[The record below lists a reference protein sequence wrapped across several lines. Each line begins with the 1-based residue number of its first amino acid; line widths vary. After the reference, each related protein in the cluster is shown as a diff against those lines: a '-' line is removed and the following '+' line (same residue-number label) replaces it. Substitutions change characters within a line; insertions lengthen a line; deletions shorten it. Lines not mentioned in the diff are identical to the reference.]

1 MFSWLSR
8 QIEQIRIRRALKNIR
23 WGFAFFGM
31 DLSDLS
37 DGELIEQFNKSM
49 PTFSETMKRTSVTA
63 REFADALSSPT
74 FSEAMKQVSMTA
86 QEFATA
92 LSNIRRL

>member
-8 QIEQIRIRRALKNIR
+8 LIEQIRIRRALKNIR

-31 DLSDLS
+31 GLSDLS
-37 DGELIEQFNKSM
+37 DDELIEQFNKAI
-49 PTFSETMKRTSVTA
+49 PTFSETMRRASV
-63 REFADALSSPT
+63 
-74 FSEAMKQVSMTA
+74 TA
-86 QEFATA
+86 QEFADV

>member
-8 QIEQIRIRRALKNIR
+8 LIEQIRIKRALKNIR

-37 DGELIEQFNKSM
+37 DGELLEQFDKAL
-49 PTFSETMKRTSVTA
+49 PAFSETMK
-63 REFADALSSPT
+63 
-74 FSEAMKQVSMTA
+74 QVGVTA
-86 QEFATA
+86 QEFAEA
-92 LSNIRRL
+92 LSNFRRL